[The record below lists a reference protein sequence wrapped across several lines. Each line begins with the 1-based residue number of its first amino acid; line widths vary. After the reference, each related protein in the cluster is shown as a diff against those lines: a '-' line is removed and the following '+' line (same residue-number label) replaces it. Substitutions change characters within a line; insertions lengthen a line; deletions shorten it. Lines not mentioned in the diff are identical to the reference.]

1 MATFVQAR
9 TTFWIPGPR
18 LVRAGDIF
26 DAGDPVVAG
35 RQELFVPI
43 EDLVERATARPG
55 ERRSVRRPRKQAAP
69 AAAGPPAAPAVDTV
83 EE

>member
-9 TTFWIPGPR
+9 TTFWMPGPR
-18 LVRAGDIF
+18 LVRAGEIF
-26 DAGDPVVAG
+26 AAGDPVVVG
-35 RQELFVPI
+35 RRELFVPI

-55 ERRSVRRPRKQAAP
+55 ERRSVRRPRKQAA
-69 AAAGPPAAPAVDTV
+69 AAAAAPPAVATADT